1 MPKKMTEEE
10 KKAWGA
16 KMKAAREA
24 KKTKEDIK
32 VEPSPEIQSD
42 TDVSE
47 LLKRVKELESKL
59 TQNQQPQVTAQGMI
73 GTLTKYS
80 LDPNKYPDPIT
91 RLANEARLKR
101 FAFEDNY
108 ELKFDMT
115 TVAYE
120 TRNGV
125 NTEEPKFELQLI
137 GKVFDEAGE
146 PTNKRYIMR
155 KLIFFEDP
163 QAALTIARDN
173 NLEIDQSDEDNFLN
187 EMRYLRMRDW
197 LMDLFYPKP
206 ANPEG
211 RKREEVIGNTLVE
224 VYEISSETPKS
235 IPFDQIKKG

>member
-1 MPKKMTEEE
+1 MPYKKGSPEA
-10 KKAWGA
+10 KAWGE
-16 KMKAAREA
+16 KMKAKRAEP
-24 KKTKEDIK
+24 K
-32 VEPSPEIQSD
+32 VQPSPEIQSD
-42 TDVSE
+42 TDVTE